1 MVDTVRR
8 LLFAAALMAL
18 ASGGCAT
25 GRAKTPVAPTP
36 LDVPAPPPRIIVPP
50 DPEAPPPPI
59 TTEVAPKPQA
69 TPPRQA
75 APRTETK
82 TEAPKPFDPATVGP
96 VAPVAPAPTATLQQ
110 APTATVKEARQKIGE
125 QLKRTKEELGRVNF
139 SALTADGKSQHE
151 TAQRFVAQ
159 AEQALNE
166 GNLVFAAKVA
176 DKAASLAASLR
187 DR

>member
-8 LLFAAALMAL
+8 LLLAAALMAL

-50 DPEAPPPPI
+50 DPEAPPPPT
-59 TTEVAPKPQA
+59 TTEAAPKPQA
-69 TPPRQA
+69 APPRQA
-75 APRTETK
+75 PPRTEPK
-82 TEAPKPFDPATVGP
+82 TEAPKPADPATVAAA
-96 VAPVAPAPTATLQQ
+96 APVPTATLQQ
-110 APTATVKEARQKIGE
+110 APSWTVSEARQKIRE
-125 QLKRTKEELGRVNF
+125 QLDRIKKVLERVNP
-139 SALTADGKSQHE
+139 ALNPDAKSQFE
-151 TAQRFVAQ
+151 TANRFVAQ

-176 DKAASLAASLR
+176 DKAASLAASLPVR
-187 DR
+187 

>member
-1 MVDTVRR
+1 MVSTVRR
-8 LLFAAALMAL
+8 LLLAAALMAL
-18 ASGGCAT
+18 ASGGCAA

-69 TPPRQA
+69 APSRPA
-75 APRTETK
+75 APRPETK
-82 TEAPKPFDPATVGP
+82 TEPPKPVDPATVGP
-96 VAPVAPAPTATLQQ
+96 VAPVPTATLQQ
-110 APTATVKEARQKIGE
+110 APTATVSEARQKIGE
-125 QLKRTKEELGRVNF
+125 QLKRTREELGRVNLT
-139 SALTADGKSQHE
+139 ALTADRKSQYE